1 MFKTQSID
9 LVFKLKTSV
18 DKKGAT
24 TMLIITKKVKTI
36 SDVVIQKSSIKT
48 ICV

>member
-9 LVFKLKTSV
+9 LVFKLKTSF

-24 TMLIITKKVKTI
+24 TMLIITKKGEDYPRCCNSKI
-36 SDVVIQKSSIKT
+36 YH
-48 ICV
+48 